1 MARVLD
7 RSGLEKLEDL
17 KSRLWNFTFN
27 LLDAEFGGVLAGT
40 VAQFAV
46 EGLDERIRP
55 ELEIDRD

>member
-7 RSGLEKLEDL
+7 RAGLEKLEEY
-17 KSRLWNFTFN
+17 KKQLWNFTFN
-27 LLDAEFGGVLAGT
+27 MLDAEFGGVLAGT

-46 EGLDERIRP
+46 EGMEDRIRP